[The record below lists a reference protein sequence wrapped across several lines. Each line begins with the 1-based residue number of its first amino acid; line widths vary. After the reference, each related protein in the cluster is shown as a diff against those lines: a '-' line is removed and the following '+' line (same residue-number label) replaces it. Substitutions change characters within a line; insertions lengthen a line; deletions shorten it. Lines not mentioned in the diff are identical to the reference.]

1 MICYLVKLSILMWF
15 VKQIFIYHGYI
26 IETFRVYTLK
36 YVQYNASMIGSSE
49 VRILLYMPMYVTRQC
64 PLPYT
69 PDSFKESA
77 VTRT

>member
-36 YVQYNASMIGSSE
+36 YVQYNASN
-49 VRILLYMPMYVTRQC
+49 
-64 PLPYT
+64 
-69 PDSFKESA
+69 DW
-77 VTRT
+77 